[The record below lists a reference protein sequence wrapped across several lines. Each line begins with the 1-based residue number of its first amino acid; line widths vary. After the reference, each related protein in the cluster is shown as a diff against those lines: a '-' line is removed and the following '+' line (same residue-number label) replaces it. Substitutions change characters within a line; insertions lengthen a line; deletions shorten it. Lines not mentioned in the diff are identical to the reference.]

1 MDRSNVF
8 RRGIVLHGPL
18 IPEEQ
23 PTPTIDVLDYDDPY
37 LILASRW
44 FLFFYCNLHV
54 GEGF

>member
-1 MDRSNVF
+1 
-8 RRGIVLHGPL
+8 VLHGPL